1 MGATQTTPN
10 PNGNPFDVPLN
21 SEIEESKQRQAAAQ
35 KSNPD
40 DYNPFDEPLA
50 SEIAEQK
57 HAAAAA
63 SGQVTN
69 DVGEQVI
76 VPQPGESF
84 ADTVKRGVA
93 LGKQRQQAGTQQAA
107 IDKETATIPSKTAQ
121 TLGGAAVAGAAGPA
135 ALAIPGEVAELAVR
149 HLLGTVPGLVDAG
162 GESVAREKL
171 AEIAPKALQIVKEW
185 ALPTSAV
192 GGLLKI
198 LSMSGKQ
205 H

>member
-121 TLGGAAVAGAAGPA
+121 TLGAAAGIGAIGPA
-135 ALAIPGEVAELAVR
+135 LLAAPGELSELAIKHLAGNVLPGMEEEAAK
-149 HLLGTVPGLVDAG
+149 A
-162 GESVAREKL
+162 KL
-171 AEIAPKALQIVKEW
+171 AEMAPKALQIVKEW
-185 ALPTSAV
+185 ALPVSAV
-192 GGLLKI
+192 GGLLKV
-198 LSMSGKQ
+198 LSLGGHGK
-205 H
+205 